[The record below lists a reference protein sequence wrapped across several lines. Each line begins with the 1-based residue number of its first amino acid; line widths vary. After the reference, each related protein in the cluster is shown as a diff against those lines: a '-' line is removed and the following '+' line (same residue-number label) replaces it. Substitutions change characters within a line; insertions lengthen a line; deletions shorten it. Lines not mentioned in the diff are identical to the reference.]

1 MRLDVYECACLT
13 MTCSSTN
20 ITNDATRY
28 VSAAVDI
35 ADAVIARLVTADGV
49 LSEVGGVN
57 NRDGQSF
64 KVRCLINLINL
75 LVVLTSSDEL

>member
-1 MRLDVYECACLT
+1 MCLFH
-13 MTCSSTN
+13 SAVF
-20 ITNDATRY
+20 TNDTTRY
-28 VSAAVDI
+28 VSAAVEI

-64 KVRCLINLINL
+64 KVRCLINLIDL
-75 LVVLTSSDEL
+75 LVVPTSSDALLLLLN